1 MNRASALFRSLL
13 QQPDHFLVQLRW
25 NAGGIEFRKLAEE
38 GAGLINVDPRLFVP
52 ITLRNAEEALS
63 SGSWLKKELG
73 SSMSIRVSS
82 SPSR

>member
-1 MNRASALFRSLL
+1 MERASALFRGLL

-25 NAGGIEFRKLAEE
+25 NL
-38 GAGLINVDPRLFVP
+38 
-52 ITLRNAEEALS
+52 EALS